1 METSNM
7 HIGKDT
13 TRYKIRNY
21 MLATVGNG
29 DLLITRIVYIEGHQ
43 NCSH

>member
-13 TRYKIRNY
+13 TRYDNRKIIP
-21 MLATVGNG
+21 ATFRNG
-29 DLLITRIVYIEGHQ
+29 DLLNSGIVYIREHQ
-43 NCSH
+43 NCVY

>member
-13 TRYKIRNY
+13 TRYENRKNI
-21 MLATVGNG
+21 LATFRNG
-29 DLLITRIVYIEGHQ
+29 DLLNSGIVDIREHQ
-43 NCSH
+43 NCVY